1 MAREIRTYLVDIL
14 DACDLLAAFAEGR
27 TFEDYLGDAMLR
39 SAVERQFEII
49 GEAARV
55 ATKHAP
61 QLQER
66 ITDCAAIIAF
76 RNQLTH
82 VYSAVDH
89 RTVWGIL
96 QSRVP
101 TLRADVETLLAEL
114 Q

>member
-1 MAREIRTYLVDIL
+1 MAREIRAYLVDIL
-14 DACDLLAAFAEGR
+14 DACNRLGTFTEGR
-27 TFEDYLGDAMLR
+27 TLQDYLGDAMCR

-49 GEAARV
+49 GEAVRV
-55 ATKHAP
+55 ATRHAP
-61 QLQER
+61 ELQER

-76 RNQLTH
+76 RNQLRH
-82 VYSAVDH
+82 GYSAVDH

-101 TLRADVETLLAEL
+101 TLKSAVEALLAEL

>member
-14 DACDLLAAFAEGR
+14 DACDLLGTFSQGR
-27 TFEDYLGDAMLR
+27 TLEDYLRDAMLR

-49 GEAARV
+49 GEAVRV
-55 ATKHAP
+55 ATRHAP
-61 QLQER
+61 ELQER
-66 ITDCAAIIAF
+66 ITGCAAIIAF

-101 TLRADVETLLAEL
+101 ALKAEVEALLAEL